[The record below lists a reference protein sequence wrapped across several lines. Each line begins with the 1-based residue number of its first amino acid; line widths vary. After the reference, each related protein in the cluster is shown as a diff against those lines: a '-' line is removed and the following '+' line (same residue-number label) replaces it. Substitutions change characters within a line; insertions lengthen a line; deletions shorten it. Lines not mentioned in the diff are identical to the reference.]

1 MREGLG
7 SEVEKVALMLD
18 RLGDQELSAAAA
30 AEAQTAS
37 RTAAPIVAV
46 FSAKGGAGT
55 TTLAINTAA
64 ALARKYPRQV
74 LLIDLAAPFG
84 HPALFA
90 DLIATGSVATAT
102 KAPEVDFEALL
113 PGKLRNPKTRMA

>member
-18 RLGDQELSAAAA
+18 RLWEQELSAAAA

-55 TTLAINTAA
+55 TTLAINTTA
-64 ALARKYPRQV
+64 ALARKYLRQV
-74 LLIDLAAPFG
+74 LLIDLAAPLR
-84 HPALFA
+84 PAGLFS
-90 DLIATGSVATAT
+90 DPIPPGSLARPSQ
-102 KAPEVDFEALL
+102 APQA
-113 PGKLRNPKTRMA
+113 G

>member
-1 MREGLG
+1 MLEGLG

-18 RLGDQELSAAAA
+18 KLWEQELSAAAA
-30 AEAQTAS
+30 AEAQSAS

-55 TTLAINTAA
+55 TTLAINTTA

-74 LLIDLAAPFG
+74 LLLNLAAPLG
-84 HPALFA
+84 HAAPFA
-90 DLIATGSVATAT
+90 HLISAGSVAC
-102 KAPEVDFEALL
+102 APQAPPADL
-113 PGKLRNPKTRMA
+113 